1 MIEIKEK
8 VDLSF
13 GKPGKLKYNKEIFQ
27 KYKDKFDNISEFI
40 YYYRNPEK
48 AESER
53 YCKVCGKK
61 NKFVINEY
69 QKYCSRTCMC
79 KDEDRKKQIAQSN
92 KKTFAD
98 SQRHKEIIEQRKAT
112 KLTKYGDEN
121 FNNPNKRAKTNLK
134 KYGTD
139 NLFKDVA
146 RMTQARKEKLGVEH
160 ALQRAD
166 LLKKS
171 QDTLEKHYG
180 VRATF
185 KSQEILAKKD
195 KTNLE
200 KWGTIHPTQ
209 NQVVKD
215 KMTETNLKKWGFV
228 SASLNPEIKKKQQ
241 DTLEKNYGV
250 RVSPFASK
258 EIQEK
263 ARQTNKQKYG
273 EEIYRKSQDFKDK
286 QKQALNTVG
295 EDGLTGIERRTQKYK
310 ENCLLKHG
318 VENYTQV
325 HIKNKDLLS
334 EEYVKANFIKD
345 NVFLLHEFC
354 EFYNVQFSV
363 VDVKYRKMFNIDV
376 PNKQYRLQ
384 TQTDIYNYVK
394 SIYNGKVEIN
404 NRKIIQPLELD
415 IYVPE
420 KKIAIE
426 FDGLLYHSYG
436 KSEYAIYNNLEENKK
451 EHLTKT
457 ELCEKQG
464 IQLFHIFENEWI
476 DINKRNIWKSVIK
489 NKLGLITN
497 KIYARKCE
505 IKKIDDLAK
514 KNFLND
520 NHLQGNCSSSINLGL
535 FYNNELVS
543 IMTFGKSRFSDEYKY
558 ELLRFCNKINTIV
571 VGSASKLLK
580 HFIKQYGKNI
590 ISYAN
595 RRWSIGSL
603 YEKIGF
609 IFFINRE
616 PNYFY
621 FKTNENILYSR
632 IKFQK
637 HKLKKL
643 LAIYNEDLTE
653 TENMYNNGYRKI
665 FDCGNKVYILK

>member
-1 MIEIKEK
+1 MIDI
-8 VDLSF
+8 
-13 GKPGKLKYNKEIFQ
+13 
-27 KYKDKFDNISEFI
+27 
-40 YYYRNPEK
+40 
-48 AESER
+48 
-53 YCKVCGKK
+53 
-61 NKFVINEY
+61 
-69 QKYCSRTCMC
+69 
-79 KDEDRKKQIAQSN
+79 
-92 KKTFAD
+92 
-98 SQRHKEIIEQRKAT
+98 T
-112 KLTKYGDEN
+112 KLSRDYN
-121 FNNPNKRAKTNLK
+121 NNPLKAGEYICYNDLYYLYITLNCTKKELSKFFKISISKIEKSLSLVKINKSTELYLQRTRQTNLA

-146 RMTQARKEKLGVEH
+146 RMIQARKEKLGVEH
-160 ALQRAD
+160 ALQRKD

-171 QDTLEKHYG
+171 QDTLESHFG
-180 VRATF
+180 VRTTF
-185 KSQEILAKKD
+185 KSKEILTKKD

-200 KWGTIHPTQ
+200 RWGTIHPTQ

-215 KMTETNLKKWGFV
+215 RMAETNLKKWGYV
-228 SASLNPEIKKKQQ
+228 STSLNLEIKKKQQ
-241 DTLEKNYGV
+241 DTLEKHYGV
-250 RVSPFASK
+250 RQSPFASK

-263 ARQTNKQKYG
+263 AKQTNKQKYG
-273 EEIYRKSQDFKDK
+273 EEVYRKSQDFKDK
-286 QKQALNTVG
+286 QKQALSIVG
-295 EDGLTGIERRTQKYK
+295 KDGLTGLERRIKTYK

-318 VENYTQV
+318 VENYTQI
-325 HIKNKDLLS
+325 HIKNKDLLN

-363 VDVKYRKMFNIDV
+363 VDVKYRKLFNIDV

-384 TQTDIYNYVK
+384 TQTDIYNYIK
-394 SIYNGKVEIN
+394 SIYDGKVEIN

-415 IYVPE
+415 LYIPE
-420 KKIAIE
+420 KGLAIE

-451 EHLTKT
+451 EHLNKT
-457 ELCEKQG
+457 ELCEQQG
-464 IQLFHIFENEWI
+464 IQLLHIFENEWM
-476 DINKRNIWKSVIK
+476 DKNKQNIWKSVIK

-505 IKKIDDLAK
+505 IKKIDDLMK

-535 FYNNELVS
+535 FYKNELVS
-543 IMTFGKSRFSDEYKY
+543 IMTFGKSRFSNEYKY
-558 ELLRFCNKINTIV
+558 ELLRFCNKIDTIV

-580 HFIKQYGKNI
+580 HFIEQYGKSI

-609 IFFINRE
+609 NFFINRE

-643 LAIYNEDLTE
+643 LAIYNEDLSE

>member
-1 MIEIKEK
+1 MIKIDNNKLSRDYNINPLHAGEY
-8 VDLSF
+8 VCYNDLYYLYITLNLT
-13 GKPGKLKYNKEIFQ
+13 KQELTKIF
-27 KYKDKFDNISEFI
+27 NISTSKI
-40 YYYRNPEK
+40 EK
-48 AESER
+48 SLKIA
-53 YCKVCGKK
+53 KIKK
-61 NKFVINEY
+61 PHQLY
-69 QKYCSRTCMC
+69 L
-79 KDEDRKKQIAQSN
+79 
-92 KKTFAD
+92 
-98 SQRHKEIIEQRKAT
+98 QRSKET
-112 KLTKYGDEN
+112 S
-121 FNNPNKRAKTNLK
+121 LK
-134 KYGTD
+134 KYGID
-139 NLFKDVA
+139 NPFKDVA
-146 RMTQARKEKLGVEH
+146 KMTQARKEKLGVEH
-160 ALQRAD
+160 ALQRKD

-171 QDTLEKHYG
+171 QDTLEQHYN
-180 VRATF
+180 VRTTF

-200 KWGTIHPTQ
+200 RWGTIHPTQ
-209 NQVVKD
+209 NLEVKN
-215 KMTETNLKKWGFV
+215 KIVETNLKKWGYV
-228 SASLNPEIKKKQQ
+228 STSLNPEIKKKQQ

-286 QKQALNTVG
+286 QKQALSIVG
-295 EDGLTGIERRTQKYK
+295 KDGLTGLERRIKTYK

-318 VENYTQV
+318 VENYTQI
-325 HIKNKDLLS
+325 HIKNKDLLN

-363 VDVKYRKMFNIDV
+363 VDVKYRKLFNINV

-384 TQTDIYNYVK
+384 TQTDIYNYIK
-394 SIYNGKVEIN
+394 SIYDGKVEIN

-415 IYVPE
+415 IYIPE

-436 KSEYAIYNNLEENKK
+436 KSGYAIYNNLKENKK

-464 IQLFHIFENEWI
+464 IQLLHIFENEWI

-489 NKLGLITN
+489 NKIGFVTN

-505 IKKIDDLAK
+505 IKKIDDLTK
-514 KNFLND
+514 KTFLND

-535 FYNNELVS
+535 FYNNEIVS

-558 ELLRFCNKINTIV
+558 ELLRFCNKIDTIV

-609 IFFINRE
+609 KFLINRE

-643 LAIYNEDLTE
+643 LAIYNEDLSE